1 MDNASRN
8 SVWNEFKLNKA
19 FGSLK
24 RNISRSN
31 GTSVLQKVLL
41 FSLLESFQFCTLT
54 CDDSFGVS
62 LPFLCIYLFIFG
74 LYGTNLFK

>member
-1 MDNASRN
+1 MDNASGN

-41 FSLLESFQFCTLT
+41 F
-54 CDDSFGVS
+54 
-62 LPFLCIYLFIFG
+62 FLVGIIPILHTH
-74 LYGTNLFK
+74 L

>member
-1 MDNASRN
+1 MDNASGN

-31 GTSVLQKVLL
+31 GTSVLQNVLL
-41 FSLLESFQFCTLT
+41 FSWLESFQFCTLT
-54 CDDSFGVS
+54 CDDRFGVS
-62 LPFLCIYLFIFG
+62 LPSLFIFLSIFG
-74 LYGTNLFK
+74 LHGTKLFK

>member
-1 MDNASRN
+1 MDNASGN

-41 FSLLESFQFCTLT
+41 FSWLESFQFCTLT
-54 CDDSFGVS
+54 CDDSLGVS
-62 LPFLCIYLFIFG
+62 LPFLCMYLFIFG
-74 LYGTNLFK
+74 LHGTNLFK

>member
-24 RNISRSN
+24 RNISRDN
-31 GTSVLQKVLL
+31 ETSVLQKVLL
-41 FSLLESFQFCTLT
+41 FSWLELFQSCTLT
-54 CDDSFGVS
+54 CDASFGFS
-62 LPFLCIYLFIFG
+62 LPFLFIYFFIFG
-74 LYGTNLFK
+74 LHGTYLFK